1 MNLKSYILE
10 NLPSIL
16 TGVAVAGV
24 VETVYLAV
32 KATPKA
38 LDILEERSSEE
49 KKDGTGWNKADTVK
63 ATWKCYIPA
72 AIAGAGTIACIVGA
86 NYAHLSREAG
96 MLAAYSFLGEKFVDY
111 RERSGEKHDVKIMN
125 SMKKDH
131 ISEVRKPDRPLEVG
145 KMWVYEPESKQY
157 FQATTE
163 QILWAELTANKI
175 FHNQGWLSFNQFLD
189 LLPEA
194 ERVDWGDH
202 TGWYIYDEDG
212 SWDFNWSFYRGGT
225 PWIDIQPQ
233 ISEDDDV
240 MVLAYGMHPGDCPDP
255 QDIEEPEQY
264 VEKMIFHDKPVK
276 GKCVVVKHS

>member
-1 MNLKSYILE
+1 MSLKSIFLD

-38 LDILEERSSEE
+38 LEVLEEVPVEE
-49 KKDGTGWNKADTVK
+49 VNNKKDVVK
-63 ATWKCYIPA
+63 HTWKCYIPA
-72 AIAGAGTIACIVGA
+72 AISGCGTIACIIGA
-86 NYAHLSREAG
+86 NHIHLSKEAG
-96 MLAAYSFLGEKFVDY
+96 MIAAYAFLGDKFSDY
-111 RERSGEKHDVKIMN
+111 RERSGEKHDSKIMN
-125 SMKKDH
+125 AIKKDH
-131 ISEVRKPDRPLEVG
+131 ISEIEKPSRPLEIG

-163 QILWAELTANKI
+163 QILWAELTANKM

-194 ERVDWGDH
+194 KRVEWGDH

-212 SWDFNWSFYRGGT
+212 SWDFNWSFYKGGT

-233 ISEDDDV
+233 IATDDDV
-240 MVLAYGMHPGDCPDP
+240 MILAYGMHPGDCPDP
-255 QDIEEPEQY
+255 QDTDIEEPEQ
-264 VEKMIFHDKPVK
+264 INLKPVYK
-276 GKCVVVKHS
+276 S

>member
-1 MNLKSYILE
+1 MKLKSFVIE

-38 LDILEERSSEE
+38 LAIIEEMEAER
-49 KKDGTGWNKADTVK
+49 TRKAIFK
-63 ATWKCYIPA
+63 ETWKCYVPMA
-72 AIAGAGTIACIVGA
+72 SVGLGTLACIVGA
-86 NYAHLSREAG
+86 NHMHLSKEAG
-96 MLAAYSFLGEKFVDY
+96 MMAAYSVIGNKFADY
-111 RERSGEKHDVKIMN
+111 RERSGEKHDQKIM
-125 SMKKDH
+125 KQIQKDY
-131 ISEVRKPDRPLEVG
+131 ISEVEKPDRPLEIG

-163 QILWAELTANKI
+163 QILWAELTANKM

-194 ERVDWGDH
+194 KRVEWGDH
-202 TGWYIYDEDG
+202 TGWYIYDDDG
-212 SWDFNWSFYRGGT
+212 TWDFNWSFYKGGT

-233 ISEDDDV
+233 ITDDDDV
-240 MVLAYGMHPGDCPDP
+240 LILAYGMHPGDCPDP
-255 QDIEEPEQY
+255 QDCVEEPEQINM
-264 VEKMIFHDKPVK
+264 KKP
-276 GKCVVVKHS
+276 VVVKS

>member
-1 MNLKSYILE
+1 MNLKGYILE

-38 LDILEERSSEE
+38 LDILEEHPKAE
-49 KKDGTGWNKADTVK
+49 KEDKVK
-63 ATWKCYIPA
+63 HTWKCYIPA

-111 RERSGEKHDVKIMN
+111 RERSGEKHDAKIM
-125 SMKKDH
+125 KDIEKDY
-131 ISEVRKPDRPLEVG
+131 ISEAVKGKPNRPLEIG
-145 KMWVYEPESKQY
+145 KMWCFEPESEQY

-194 ERVDWGDH
+194 KKVEWGDH

-212 SWDFNWSFYRGGT
+212 SWDFNWSFYPGGT

-255 QDIEEPEQY
+255 NDIEEPEQFQ
-264 VEKMIFHDKPVK
+264 EKP
-276 GKCVVVKHS
+276 VVVKNS

>member
-1 MNLKSYILE
+1 MNLKGYILE

-49 KKDGTGWNKADTVK
+49 KKDGTVWNKTDTVK

-111 RERSGEKHDVKIMN
+111 RERSGEKHDDKIMN
-125 SMKKDH
+125 SIKKDH

-194 ERVDWGDH
+194 KRVDWGDH
-202 TGWYIYDEDG
+202 TGWYISDEDG

-240 MVLAYGMHPGDCPDP
+240 MVIAYGMHPGDCPDP
-255 QDIEEPEQY
+255 QDIEEPEQIT
-264 VEKMIFHDKPVK
+264 EKP
-276 GKCVVVKHS
+276 VVVKH

>member
-1 MNLKSYILE
+1 MNLKGYILE

-38 LDILEERSSEE
+38 LDILEENPAGIQT
-49 KKDGTGWNKADTVK
+49 KTQKVQ

-111 RERSGEKHDVKIMN
+111 RERSGEKHDAKIMK
-125 SMKKDH
+125 SIEKDH
-131 ISEVRKPDRPLEVG
+131 ISEAVKGKPDRPLEIG
-145 KMWVYEPESKQY
+145 KMWCYEPESEQY

-189 LLPEA
+189 LLPKDA
-194 ERVDWGDH
+194 KRVPWGNH
-202 TGWYIYDEDG
+202 TGWYISDEDG

-240 MVLAYGMHPGDCPDP
+240 MVIAYGMHPGDCPDP
-255 QDIEEPEQY
+255 QDIEEPEQIT
-264 VEKMIFHDKPVK
+264 EKP
-276 GKCVVVKHS
+276 VVVKH

>member
-1 MNLKSYILE
+1 MNLKGYILE

-38 LDILEERSSEE
+38 LDILEENPAGIQT
-49 KKDGTGWNKADTVK
+49 KTQKVQ

-111 RERSGEKHDVKIMN
+111 RERSGEKHDNKIMSAVEKSN
-125 SMKKDH
+125 IAKAV
-131 ISEVRKPDRPLEVG
+131 EGKPSDPVEMG
-145 KMWVYEPESKQY
+145 KMWCYEPESEQY
-157 FQATTE
+157 FRASTE
-163 QILWAELTANKI
+163 QILWAQLTANQI
-175 FHNQGWLSFNQFLD
+175 FKDQGWLSFNQFLE
-189 LLPEA
+189 LLPEVKKV
-194 ERVDWGDH
+194 EWGDH
-202 TGWYIYDEDG
+202 TGWYTYDEDG
-212 SWDFNWSFYRGGT
+212 YWDYNWSYYRGHS

-233 ISEDDDV
+233 IDMENEV
-240 MVLAYGMHPGDCPDP
+240 MIIAYGMHPGDCPDP
-255 QDIEEPEQY
+255 QDIEEPEQIT
-264 VEKMIFHDKPVK
+264 EKP
-276 GKCVVVKHS
+276 VVVKH

>member
-1 MNLKSYILE
+1 MSLKGYILE

-49 KKDGTGWNKADTVK
+49 KKDGTGWNKTDTIK

-111 RERSGEKHDVKIMN
+111 RERSGEKHDDKIMN
-125 SMKKDH
+125 SIKKDY
-131 ISEVRKPDRPLEVG
+131 ISEAVKGKPNRPLEIG
-145 KMWVYEPESKQY
+145 KMWCFEPESEQY

-189 LLPEA
+189 LLPKDA
-194 ERVDWGDH
+194 KRVTWGNH
-202 TGWYIYDEDG
+202 TGWYISDEDG
-212 SWDFNWSFYRGGT
+212 SWDYNWSFYRGGT

-240 MVLAYGMHPGDCPDP
+240 MVIAYGMHPGDCPDP
-255 QDIEEPEQY
+255 QDIEEPEQIT
-264 VEKMIFHDKPVK
+264 EKP
-276 GKCVVVKHS
+276 VVVKH

>member
-1 MNLKSYILE
+1 MSIKAIFIE

-16 TGVAVAGV
+16 TGAAVTGVA
-24 VETVYLAV
+24 TTTYFAV

-38 LDILEERSSEE
+38 LEILEEHPEIE
-49 KKDGTGWNKADTVK
+49 KKTEVIKH
-63 ATWKCYIPA
+63 TWKCYIPA
-72 AIAGAGTIACIVGA
+72 ALAGAATISCILMV
-86 NYAHLSREAG
+86 NHTHLLREAG
-96 MLAAYSFLGEKFVDY
+96 MVAAYSYLGEKFVDY
-111 RERSGEKHDVKIMN
+111 RERSGEKHDKKIMN
-125 SMKKDH
+125 AIKKSH
-131 ISEVRKPDRPLEVG
+131 ISEIEKPDGPLEVG

-163 QILWAELTANKI
+163 QILWAELTANKV

-194 ERVDWGDH
+194 KRVPWGDH

-212 SWDFNWSFYRGGT
+212 TWDFNWSFYRGGT

-233 ISEDDDV
+233 ISEEDDV

-255 QDIEEPEQY
+255 QDILDEYSNKHAPEEPEQF
-264 VEKMIFHDKPVK
+264 EMKKP
-276 GKCVVVKHS
+276 VVVKHS

>member
-1 MNLKSYILE
+1 MNLKGYILE

-38 LDILEERSSEE
+38 LDILEENPAGI
-49 KKDGTGWNKADTVK
+49 KTKTQKVQA
-63 ATWKCYIPA
+63 AWKCYIPA
-72 AIAGAGTIACIVGA
+72 AIAGAGTIACIIGA
-86 NYAHLSREAG
+86 NYAHISREAG

-111 RERSGEKHDVKIMN
+111 REKSGEKHDDKIMN
-125 SMKKDH
+125 AIKKEH
-131 ISEVRKPDRPLEVG
+131 VSEVKKPDRPLEVG

-163 QILWAELTANKI
+163 QILWAELTANKM

-194 ERVDWGDH
+194 KRVPWGDH
-202 TGWYIYDEDG
+202 TGWYIYDDDG
-212 SWDFNWSFYRGGT
+212 YWDFNWSFYSGGT

-240 MVLAYGMHPGDCPDP
+240 MILAYGMHPGDCPDP
-255 QDIEEPEQY
+255 HDIEEPEQINM
-264 VEKMIFHDKPVK
+264 KKP
-276 GKCVVVKHS
+276 VVVKNS